1 MSHTLWVLLAL
12 GILFVLVIIVGGG
25 FFISRNKA
33 PPKPPADQDVPGK
46 QINADRPYQ
55 GQPGEPVGNE
65 FPEVSNSF
73 EHLGGYDVNMEPG
86 TTSHIPENVD
96 GIVTQSYNS
105 PLQEDHGPDC
115 DGGVCKL

>member
-12 GILFVLVIIVGGG
+12 GILLILVVIVGGG
-25 FFISRNKA
+25 FFISRRKDPA
-33 PPKPPADQDVPGK
+33 KPVDQDVPGK
-46 QINADRPYQ
+46 QINEDRPYQ
-55 GQPGEPVGNE
+55 THPGEPVGNE

-73 EHLGGYDVNMEPG
+73 EHLGGYDINVESG